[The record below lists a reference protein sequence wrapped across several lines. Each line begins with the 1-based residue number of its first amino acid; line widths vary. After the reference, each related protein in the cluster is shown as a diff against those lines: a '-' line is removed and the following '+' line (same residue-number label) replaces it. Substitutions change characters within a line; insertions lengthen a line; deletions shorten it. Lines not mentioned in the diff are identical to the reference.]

1 MSASNWGNQ
10 INSVQLEIIIFIIGT
25 TIIQQLTAKTT
36 KGYYYKNM
44 LLMKRS
50 TCLFVVWCVFFYSR
64 SFKFDFER
72 TCKCKGSFI
81 LYYSFNTQML
91 SSISGQ
97 VKKMESNNLIYEI
110 NKFEM
115 LKFFFYDQA
124 DFNEM

>member
-1 MSASNWGNQ
+1 
-10 INSVQLEIIIFIIGT
+10 
-25 TIIQQLTAKTT
+25 
-36 KGYYYKNM
+36 
-44 LLMKRS
+44 
-50 TCLFVVWCVFFYSR
+50 
-64 SFKFDFER
+64 
-72 TCKCKGSFI
+72 
-81 LYYSFNTQML
+81 ML